1 MQKGG
6 LTQFDDASLENE
18 RYITQKERETI
29 EQDMEQMLTVLNR
42 HDAESMTK
50 KLTLKSASKRF
61 TFGAFV
67 VVGITL
73 FFLVSSG
80 GAYLFVRAKS
90 AALIKNQN
98 TVNFA
103 ENILARLVIQD
114 AQTAIQQNET
124 EIKRITDQLDAQ
136 RQQQLEVERS
146 LSDLQSYGNRLR
158 AENDQEVAQLESQLR
173 NQQVASSELQRQV
186 ERRRAELEL
195 RMNEQLK
202 IYQDEQQRQLDA
214 INSNIQ
220 VLQSQVNEKQNQ
232 VSTLQQSLQQQTAD
246 LEEQLRQQKESASA
260 ELSAANRRL
269 EELRQNQQARAAA
282 VSNITTAYGA
292 ALSAVNSGKYEA
304 AGPII
309 NNANSQISASP
320 YKNDPEVLRIQESL
334 STLSD
339 VVAEITALQASIQ
352 KSVASAADNRVDTAQ
367 KLSEY
372 EARAAENQRQK
383 TALEQAL
390 SAEKTRAA
398 ALQAQLDT
406 LNKQTASQRSQSTAQ
421 TQDLQARYTALQKRY
436 DELYAQG
443 QRNMQLIVNYL
454 FLKKDGSNTNSI
466 KPLVDNLV
474 KQDRYYSV
482 IGSVIARAIDP
493 SGQLQF

>member
-1 MQKGG
+1 MQQGG

-42 HDAESMTK
+42 HDADSMTK
-50 KLTLKSASKRF
+50 KLALKSASKRF
-61 TFGAFV
+61 TFGAVV

-73 FFLVSSG
+73 FFLISSV

-98 TVNFA
+98 NVNFA

-114 AQTAIQQNET
+114 AQTAIKQNES

-136 RQQQLEVERS
+136 RQQQIQVQQS
-146 LSDLQSYGNRLR
+146 LNDLQSYGNQLR
-158 AENDQEVAQLESQLR
+158 AENDQEVAQLEAQLR

-195 RMNEQLK
+195 RLNEQLQ
-202 IYQDEQQRQLDA
+202 IYQAEQRRQLDA

-220 VLQSQVNEKQNQ
+220 VLQSQVDEKQNQ
-232 VSTLQQSLQQQTAD
+232 VSTLQQSLQQETAA
-246 LEEQLRQQKESASA
+246 LEEQLRQQRESASA

-292 ALSAVNSGKYEA
+292 ALTAVNSGQYEE

-309 NNANSQISASP
+309 RNATSQISESP

-334 STLSD
+334 NTLSGL
-339 VVAEITALQASIQ
+339 VSEITVLQSSIE
-352 KSVASAADNRVDTAQ
+352 KSVASATDNRVETAK

-390 SAEKTRAA
+390 NAEQTRTA

-406 LNKQTASQRSQSTAQ
+406 LNRQTAAQRSRSTSQ
-421 TQDLQARYTALQKRY
+421 TQDLQARYTALQQRY
-436 DELYAQG
+436 DELYNEG

-454 FLKKDGSNTNSI
+454 FLKRDGSNTNSI

-493 SGQLQF
+493 TGQLQF